1 MDITDR
7 QRDLLIECIETQQC
21 AMLETYKKFKN
32 IKDMQRKL
40 LDELMELEE
49 LYNLLN
55 VGEH

>member
-1 MDITDR
+1 MNITDR
-7 QRDLLIECIETQQC
+7 QRDLLLECIETQKC
-21 AMLETYKKFKN
+21 VILETCIKFKN

-55 VGEH
+55 VEEY

>member
-7 QRDLLIECIETQQC
+7 QRDLLLECIETQQC
-21 AMLETYKKFKN
+21 VILETYIKFKN

-40 LDELMELEE
+40 LDELTELEE

-55 VGEH
+55 VEE